1 MSEKTRRD
9 DRSSRLSD
17 EDRYGADW
25 YIDRI
30 VLSLSEHACL
40 STSGRVRLNRL
51 TLSVNRFIG
60 LVNVSYY
67 WSKHNQF
74 SYLVLTFSVS
84 IIRDLHQMK
93 VFGRDRNVN
102 KVRKSVV
109 FWCLIYDIST
119 TVVDLLIIWPVHH
132 ITKHRNW
139 IGPTPSILKIGWDA
153 SLSSLL
159 VIAPLGVLTPDR
171 NDLKLGSILRRSLR
185 ILGSKGQGLDI
196 RLGSRRRFESPQ
208 RALCLLVRPCNCGR
222 CMRESNINHVDTGQ
236 KKINGRLRGW
246 SVADR

>member
-1 MSEKTRRD
+1 MYRVHQKLPAKMFLNVNSK
-9 DRSSRLSD
+9 LVF
-17 EDRYGADW
+17 
-25 YIDRI
+25 YIA
-30 VLSLSEHACL
+30 L
-40 STSGRVRLNRL
+40 LNF

-84 IIRDLHQMK
+84 IIRDLQLHQMK
-93 VFGRDRNVN
+93 VFGRDRNFN

-139 IGPTPSILKIGWDA
+139 MGPTPSILKIGWDA

-171 NDLKLGSILRRSLR
+171 NDFETWHSSSPRYCVAAYGFWVQ
-185 ILGSKGQGLDI
+185 KGKG
-196 RLGSRRRFESPQ
+196 
-208 RALCLLVRPCNCGR
+208 
-222 CMRESNINHVDTGQ
+222 
-236 KKINGRLRGW
+236 
-246 SVADR
+246 